1 MNQKTKF
8 VGLLAILPL
17 VMVALAPNLIGDA
30 DAIAPNRTFNAT
42 PDTFYLKGDLTAPA
56 GEAPFG
62 GNVVGDHLVRVNGNQ
77 ISIVTSFDA
86 NPSAG
91 MVYEGWLVD
100 MATGYKLSL
109 GQFDAKNDLFFSQA
123 IVNPWIYDVLVIT
136 EEPKED
142 TDPAPTK
149 PVGASLLS
157 GPFGQ

>member
-1 MNQKTKF
+1 MVKWFNTRYLDILTMKSKTKE
-8 VGLLAILPL
+8 GI
-17 VMVALAPNLIGDA
+17 ALMALIMGVIATPIAFDQAA
-30 DAIAPNRTFNAT
+30 DAIAPNRTFTAT

-62 GNVVGDHLVRVNGNQ
+62 GKVVGDHLVRVNGNQ

-109 GQFDAKNDLFFSQA
+109 GQFLLLFFNCHDQ
-123 IVNPWIYDVLVIT
+123 VFFVKDDKLHKLRLT
-136 EEPKED
+136 EENFF
-142 TDPAPTK
+142 
-149 PVGASLLS
+149 SLVV
-157 GPFGQ
+157 

>member
-1 MNQKTKF
+1 MKQITKF
-8 VGLLAILPL
+8 FGLLAILPL
-17 VMVALAPNLIGDA
+17 VMVAIAPNLIGDA
-30 DAIAPNRTFNAT
+30 DAIAPNRTFTAT

-62 GNVVGDHLVRVNGNQ
+62 GKVVGDHLVRVNGNQ

-109 GQFDAKNDLFFSQA
+109 GQFNAKNDLFFSQE
-123 IVNPWIYDVLVIT
+123 IVNPWIYNVLVIS
-136 EEPKED
+136 EEPMGD
-142 TDPAPTK
+142 TDPSPHT
-149 PVGASLLS
+149 PVGGVPLKA
-157 GPFGQ
+157 PFGQ